1 MRFRAAIF
9 DLDGTLLD
17 TLDDLA
23 GAMNA
28 VLTRHGFPPYPVSA
42 YRGFVGEGIE
52 ALVRRALPRP
62 LPPEETVA
70 ERVREMRAEY
80 DRRCLACTRPFPGV
94 PELLAACRK
103 AGAALAV
110 LTNKPEEPARRL
122 VQALLPDE
130 GFRAV
135 CGARAGLPRK
145 PDPAGAHELLDAL
158 GVPPREAF
166 LLGDS
171 GVDMQTAVAA
181 GLFPA
186 GALWGFRP
194 AGELLAA
201 GARLLASSPLDLVPW
216 IR

>member
-17 TLDDLA
+17 TLEDLA
-23 GAMNA
+23 GAMNT
-28 VLTRHGFPPYPVSA
+28 VLARHGLPPHPVSA
-42 YRGFVGEGIE
+42 YRGFVGDGIE

-80 DRRCLACTRPFPGV
+80 DRRCLASTRPFPGV
-94 PELLAACRK
+94 PELLAACRG

-110 LTNKPEEPARRL
+110 LTNKPEEAARRL
-122 VQALLPDE
+122 LQALLPAA
-130 GFRAV
+130 GFRVV
-135 CGARAGLPRK
+135 CGARPGLPRK
-145 PDPAGAHELLDAL
+145 PDPAGARALLDAL
-158 GVPPREAF
+158 EVSPGDAF

-171 GVDMQTAVAA
+171 GVDMQAAVAA
-181 GLFPA
+181 GLFPV
-186 GALWGFRP
+186 GALWGFRT
-194 AGELLAA
+194 AGELLDA